1 MPAVPAFDP
10 PPSISRV
17 GGLGRGL
24 KLRGQILAV
33 LAVMA
38 LASLAITLASIV
50 SFGRMADASAKQAS
64 IEEIKSPLTVVQHR
78 QVYNRMMFDWVALEQ
93 TQKGKDDTLA
103 VVKKTDG
110 QIADAVAQIRAKGG
124 DKIMPSFEQFVT
136 TYGEWQKNRDSV
148 LVPLA
153 YGKNWDLYMTT
164 SFSSEP
170 NGNVG
175 IIRRYE
181 PQLYSAEKELAEY
194 SKRLSAEA
202 DSTRTGAVTLVVA
215 VLLGALGVTT
225 ALAVLVLRRIGTNVE
240 TVRTGLAALAEGDLS
255 RPTVVD
261 SADEI
266 GQMAKDLERARLNL
280 HAVVEDAAQT
290 AGYVAQASA
299 QLASSAQ
306 NARQEAGTVTTQ
318 VGLTSTKASE
328 VNTNIQTVAAG
339 TEEMTASIREIA
351 KNAQD
356 AAGVAASAVTVADRT
371 NATVAKLGDS
381 SAKIGEVV
389 KAITS
394 IAEQTN
400 LLALNATIEAAR
412 AGEAGKGFAVV
423 ANEVKDLAQETAKA
437 TEDIG
442 HRVEQIQ
449 VDTEAAVAAIS
460 EISVIISQINDT
472 QATIASAVEEQTATT
487 NEMGRNVAEAAT
499 GAGDI
504 AQGVDIAASAANSAG
519 QSMEEIGTGI
529 GDLAERAVQLREK
542 VSTFRL

>member
-1 MPAVPAFDP
+1 MRATAALNPDQTQRRQRGF
-10 PPSISRV
+10 
-17 GGLGRGL
+17 GRGM

-38 LASLAITLASIV
+38 IATLAITLASIV
-50 SFGRMADASAKQAS
+50 SFGKMADASAKQAS
-64 IEEIKSPLTVVQHR
+64 IEDLKSPLTTIQHR

-110 QIADAVAQIRAKGG
+110 QIADAVAQIRNKGG
-124 DKIMPSFEQFVT
+124 DKIMPSFDSFVA

-148 LVPLA
+148 LTPLA
-153 YGKNWDLYMTT
+153 YGKNWELYMTT

-181 PQLYSAEKELAEY
+181 PQLYAAEKELAEY

-215 VLLGALGVTT
+215 VLIGALGVT
-225 ALAVLVLRRIGTNVE
+225 AVLAAVVLRRISSNVDS
-240 TVRTGLAALAEGDLS
+240 VRSGLAALAEGDLS

-261 SADEI
+261 SSDEI
-266 GQMAKDLERARLNL
+266 GEMAKDLERARLNL
-280 HAVVEDAAQT
+280 HAVVEDASQT

-299 QLASSAQ
+299 ELASSAQ
-306 NARQEAGTVTTQ
+306 TARQEAVTVSTE
-318 VGLTSTKASE
+318 VGVTSSKASE
-328 VNTNIQTVAAG
+328 VNSNIQTVAAG

-356 AAGVAASAVTVADRT
+356 AAGVAASAVSVADRT

-381 SAKIGEVV
+381 SVEIGNVV
-389 KAITS
+389 KVITS

-460 EISVIISQINDT
+460 EISAIISQINDT

-487 NEMGRNVAEAAT
+487 NEMGRNVAEAAA

-504 AQGVDIAASAANSAG
+504 ARGVDTAATAANSAG
-519 QSMEEIGTGI
+519 QSMEDVGAGI
-529 GDLAERAVQLREK
+529 GDLAERALQLREK